1 MNSASLFIELLACG
15 FFFVLGWLVGIE
27 RNNYLT
33 KELTFWKAYTKE
45 LEKNENDGI
54 TKNKGKG

>member
-1 MNSASLFIELLACG
+1 MNSASLLIELLACG

-45 LEKNENDGI
+45 LEKNKNNGT

>member
-1 MNSASLFIELLACG
+1 MNSTSLLIELLACG

-45 LEKNENDGI
+45 LEKNKNDGI